1 MKWVELTVHT
11 SLLAEDAVAN
21 ILIEEGSG
29 GVAISEQP
37 NRSRP
42 TRAVQAYFPVN
53 DDLESRLL
61 RVKTRIRD
69 LRGFGLDPSP
79 GKMILR
85 HVEESDW
92 AEAWKKFFKPI
103 VIGNIVVK
111 PSWEEFE
118 RTSSEQIMLELDP
131 GMAFGTGSHAT
142 TQLCLELLQRYVR
155 PGDRV
160 LDIGTGSGILSIAAA
175 MLGASRV
182 VGLDVDQL
190 AVSVA
195 RENIRRNG
203 VADRVSVYRGDS
215 LESLRFRPN
224 VVVANILAN
233 TVIAFA
239 PAVAEILAEG
249 GIYITSGIVNERKC
263 EVAESL
269 QRTGLN
275 VVETLSQGEW
285 TAVVGV
291 KGERDS

>member
-11 SLLAEDAVAN
+11 SAPAEDAVAN

-29 GVAISEQP
+29 GVVLSEQP
-37 NRSRP
+37 GKSRP
-42 TRAVQAYFPVN
+42 TRAAQAYFPL
-53 DDLESRLL
+53 DDELEPRLL
-61 RVKTRIRD
+61 RVKARIHD
-69 LRGFGLDPSP
+69 LRSFGLDPSP
-79 GKMILR
+79 ARLIIR
-85 HVEESDW
+85 QVEERDW

-103 VIGNIVVK
+103 VIGDIVVR
-111 PSWEEFE
+111 PSWETFE
-118 RTSSEQIMLELDP
+118 PVSPGQIILELDP
-131 GMAFGTGSHAT
+131 GMAFGTGTHAT
-142 TQLCLELLQRYVR
+142 TQLCLELLQKYVR

-203 VADRVSVYRGDS
+203 VADRVSIYRGDS

-224 VVVANILAN
+224 VVAANILAN

-239 PAVAEILAEG
+239 PAVAEMLAEG
-249 GIYITSGIVNERKC
+249 GVYITSGIVNERKA
-263 EVAESL
+263 EVAGSL
-269 QRTGLN
+269 TRAGLN

-285 TAVVGV
+285 AAVVGV
-291 KGERDS
+291 KGEQEF

>member
-29 GVAISEQP
+29 GVVFSEQP
-37 NRSRP
+37 NRLRP
-42 TRAVQAYFPVN
+42 TRAAQAYFPFD
-53 DDLESRLL
+53 DDLEPRLL
-61 RVKTRIRD
+61 RVKTRIHD

-79 GKMILR
+79 ARLILR
-85 HVEESDW
+85 QVEDRDW

-103 VIGNIVVK
+103 VIGDIVVK
-111 PSWEEFE
+111 PSWETFE
-118 RTSSEQIMLELDP
+118 RTSPGQIILELDP
-131 GMAFGTGSHAT
+131 GMAFGTGTHAT
-142 TQLCLELLQRYVR
+142 TQLCLELLQKYVR
-155 PGDRV
+155 PGDKV

-203 VADRVSVYRGDS
+203 VADRVSIYRGDS
-215 LESLRFRPN
+215 LGSLRFRPN

-239 PAVAEILAEG
+239 PAVAEMLAEG
-249 GIYITSGIVNERKC
+249 GVYITSGIVNERKA
-263 EVAESL
+263 EVAGSL
-269 QRTGLN
+269 TGAGLN

-285 TAVVGV
+285 AAVVGV
-291 KGERDS
+291 KGEQEF

>member
-11 SLLAEDAVAN
+11 SAPAEDAVAN

-29 GVAISEQP
+29 GVVLSEQP
-37 NRSRP
+37 GKSRP
-42 TRAVQAYFPVN
+42 TRAAQAYFPL
-53 DDLESRLL
+53 DDELEPRLL
-61 RVKTRIRD
+61 RVKARIHD
-69 LRGFGLDPSP
+69 LRSFGLDPSP
-79 GKMILR
+79 ARLIIR
-85 HVEESDW
+85 QVEERDW

-103 VIGNIVVK
+103 VIGDIVVR
-111 PSWEEFE
+111 PSWETFE
-118 RTSSEQIMLELDP
+118 PVSPGQIILELDP
-131 GMAFGTGSHAT
+131 GMAFGTGTHAT
-142 TQLCLELLQRYVR
+142 TQLCLELLQKYVR

-203 VADRVSVYRGDS
+203 VADRVSIYRGDS

-224 VVVANILAN
+224 VVAANILAN

-239 PAVAEILAEG
+239 PAVAEMLAEG
-249 GIYITSGIVNERKC
+249 GVYITSGIVNERKA
-263 EVAESL
+263 EVAGSL
-269 QRTGLN
+269 TGAGLN

-285 TAVVGV
+285 AAVVGV
-291 KGERDS
+291 KGEQEF